1 MRESI
6 KPAPGAG
13 MEAFFLAKRIAVIGA
28 SSDASKIGGR
38 PVHLLRKHGYG
49 GDIYPINP
57 NAVEVQGLRAYPRLA
72 DTPQAPDLAIVA
84 VPAAM
89 AVQAVRECADR
100 GVQAVVVL
108 SSGFAEAGP
117 QGAAWQTEM
126 RTLAQ
131 RHRMRLLGPNC
142 LGTLGVAE
150 RAIGSFSVALED
162 HFPQPGAIGIVSQ
175 SGNIGSYTLQLLVR
189 RGAGISRMITT
200 GNEAEVDLADG
211 IAALARDPAT
221 NVILCCMETCRDGD
235 RLRQALAIARDHR
248 TPVIVLKIGATEQGQ
263 AAAASHTGAL
273 AASDAVIDAVFR
285 RHGALRVRSH
295 EDLVEIGLAVSQ
307 LLPGR
312 LPVKPAVT
320 LVAASGGFGIM
331 MADAMSVAG
340 LAMPPLAQATRERI
354 RAALPG
360 AMPNNPVDASAQLS
374 SRPEILFEVLSALQ
388 EDPGESTSVLFLSLA
403 LYSARLR
410 DIYLEALARLRAA
423 YPERPL
429 VIISSGPTDAVAQ
442 IQALGIPVFSSIDA
456 AARGIDALVRL
467 ADLQDGEGPPAPTDQ
482 ADTADTAARLPENAF
497 RDEHAAKQVL
507 IAAGF
512 DVPREW
518 RAHDADAAVRAAES
532 IGYPVVLKIVSEDLP
547 HKTEAGGV
555 ALNLNDAMAVRA
567 AYARIL
573 ASVASHSPHA
583 RLDGMLV
590 APMLRGGI
598 ELIAGISRDPV
609 FGPVVMV
616 GMGGIY
622 AEVLRDVALQLA
634 PVSEEQAQAMIRSL
648 RLYPLL
654 DGARGQAP
662 ADVEAAARTVARL
675 SDFACRHRDQVAEID
690 LNPILVRPR
699 GQGVAI
705 LDALIVPLRPTALPE
720 PETSHAA

>member
-57 NAVEVQGLRAYPRLA
+57 NAVEVQGLRAYARLA

-89 AVQAVRECADR
+89 AVQAVRECGDR
-100 GVQAVVVL
+100 GVRAVVVL

-189 RGAGISRMITT
+189 RGVGISRMITT

-340 LAMPPLAQATRERI
+340 LAMPPLAQATRDRI

-374 SRPEILFEVLSALQ
+374 SRPEILFEVLLALQ
-388 EDPGESTSVLFLSLA
+388 EDPGDSTTVLFLSLA

-423 YPERPL
+423 YPQRPL
-429 VIISSGPTDAVAQ
+429 IIISSGPADAVAQ

-467 ADLQDGEGPPAPTDQ
+467 AGVQSDEDPPPP
-482 ADTADTAARLPENAF
+482 TADTAHTAASLPENAF

-512 DVPREW
+512 EVPREC
-518 RAHDADAAVRAAES
+518 RVHDADAAVQAAES
-532 IGYPVVLKIVSEDLP
+532 IGYPVVLKIASEDIP

-555 ALNLNDAMAVRA
+555 ALNLNDAMAVRT
-567 AYARIL
+567 AYAGIL
-573 ASVASHSPHA
+573 ASVASHAPHA

-590 APMLRGGI
+590 APMLGGGI

-622 AEVLRDVALQLA
+622 AEVLRDVALQPA

-662 ADVEAAARTVARL
+662 ADIEAAARTVARL

-705 LDALIVPLRPTALPE
+705 LDALIVPLRPTALAE
-720 PETSHAA
+720 HETSHAA

>member
-13 MEAFFLAKRIAVIGA
+13 MGAFFLAKRIAVIGA

-320 LVAASGGFGIM
+320 PVAASGGFGIM

-360 AMPNNPVDASAQLS
+360 AVPNNPVDASAQLS

-388 EDPGESTSVLFLSLA
+388 EDPGESTTVLFLSLA

-423 YPERPL
+423 YPQRPL

-467 ADLQDGEGPPAPTDQ
+467 AGLQDGEGPPAPTDQ
-482 ADTADTAARLPENAF
+482 AETADMAARLPENAF

-512 DVPREW
+512 DVPREC
-518 RAHDADAAVRAAES
+518 RAHDADAAVQAAES
-532 IGYPVVLKIVSEDLP
+532 IGYPVVLKIVSEDIP

-675 SDFACRHRDQVAEID
+675 SDFACRHRGQVAEID